1 MQINPITKAHYD
13 ADRPLLRVLSLCS
26 GIGGDVAALDHA
38 GIPHEVAAVAEIDPI
53 ASAVL
58 SQKFPTVPNL
68 GDLTLADWS
77 NHHETI
83 DILIAGI
90 PCQPYSVAG
99 RQRGVEDRRDV
110 TSDIVRI
117 VGDVRPRYV
126 LFENVAQYETLHGG
140 RALNE
145 LRSGLVGSGY
155 TVDHLVIDAAQVLP
169 QRRKR
174 LFILG
179 RRGNA
184 VGSPSEILADAA
196 SRGRG
201 AETCGTARLPSA
213 DAASGSA
220 SVLHPPRLGTLMAS
234 GAGMNRPGMRGHEL
248 DFLVVQEFTGLGLV
262 VRRPTPLEALRA
274 QGFPDDWLDGITVN
288 GKVLTDLQKYKLVGN
303 SWPVPV
309 TAAILAGI
317 YRNLASER
325 LAQAA

>member
-1 MQINPITKAHYD
+1 MHISHIVGTHDD
-13 ADRPLLRVLSLCS
+13 AVLPRLRVLSLCS
-26 GIGGDVAALDHA
+26 GIGGDVAAFECA
-38 GIPHEVAAVAEIDPI
+38 GIPHDVAAVAEIDPV

-58 SQKFPTVPNL
+58 SQKFPSVPNL

-77 NHHETI
+77 NHHGNI

-117 VGDVRPRYV
+117 VGEVRPRYV
-126 LFENVAQYETLHGG
+126 LFENVAQYETLDGG
-140 RALNE
+140 KAFGE
-145 LRSGLVGSGY
+145 LRSGLVRSGY
-155 TVDHLVIDAAQVLP
+155 AVDHRVIDAAKVLP

-179 RRGNA
+179 CRGDA
-184 VGSPSEILADAA
+184 GGSPSQILADAA
-196 SRGRG
+196 GGGWSAG
-201 AETCGTARLPSA
+201 ACGTIRLPSA
-213 DAASGSA
+213 DAASGGA

-234 GAGMNRPGMRGHEL
+234 GSGMNRPGMRGHEL
-248 DFLVVQEFTGLGLV
+248 DFLVVQEFPQLGLV

-274 QGFPDDWLDGITVN
+274 QGFPDDWFDGVSVA
-288 GKVLTDLQKYKLVGN
+288 GKALTDLQRYKLIGN

-317 YRNLASER
+317 FHNTETGR
-325 LAQAA
+325 LAHAA

>member
-1 MQINPITKAHYD
+1 MQINPITKAHD
-13 ADRPLLRVLSLCS
+13 NADQPRLRVLSLCS

-38 GIPHEVAAVAEIDPI
+38 GIPHEVVAVAEIDPI

-90 PCQPYSVAG
+90 PCQPYSIAG
-99 RQRGVEDRRDV
+99 GQRGIEDRRDV

-126 LFENVAQYETLHGG
+126 LFENVPQYETLHGG
-140 RALNE
+140 KAFNE
-145 LRSGLVGSGY
+145 LRAGLAGSGY

-179 RRGNA
+179 RRGDA

-196 SRGRG
+196 RGGRG
-201 AETCGTARLPSA
+201 AATCGTARLPSA

-220 SVLHPPRLGTLMAS
+220 VVLHPPRLGTLMAS

-248 DFLVVQEFTGLGLV
+248 DFLVVQEFAGLGLI

-274 QGFPDDWLDGITVN
+274 QGFPDDWFDGIAVK
-288 GKVLTDLQKYKLVGN
+288 GKALTNLQKYKLVGN

-317 YRNLASER
+317 YRNLASGW

>member
-1 MQINPITKAHYD
+1 MQINHITGTHTV
-13 ADRPLLRVLSLCS
+13 ADLPRLRVLSLCS
-26 GIGGDVAALDHA
+26 GIGGDVAALERA
-38 GIPHEVAAVAEIDPI
+38 GIPHDVAAVAEIDPV

-58 SQKFPTVPNL
+58 AHKFPSVPNL

-77 NHHETI
+77 NHHENI

-117 VGDVRPRYV
+117 VGDVHPRYV
-126 LFENVAQYETLHGG
+126 VFENVAQYESLHGG
-140 RALNE
+140 KALDE
-145 LRSGLVGSGY
+145 LRTGLVGSGY
-155 TVDHLVIDAAQVLP
+155 AIDHLVIDAAQVLP

-179 RRGNA
+179 CRGDA
-184 VGSPSEILADAA
+184 GGSPSQILADAA
-196 SRGRG
+196 SGGRSADACG
-201 AETCGTARLPSA
+201 ATRIPSA
-213 DAASGSA
+213 DAASGGA

-234 GAGMNRPGMRGHEL
+234 ASGMNRPGMRGHEL
-248 DFLVVQEFTGLGLV
+248 DFLVVQEFPQLGLV

-274 QGFPDDWLDGITVN
+274 QGFPDDWFDGVSIA
-288 GKVLTDLQKYKLVGN
+288 GKALTDLQKYKLIGN

-317 YRNLASER
+317 FRNSETGR

>member
-1 MQINPITKAHYD
+1 MQTNHITRTRDD
-13 ADRPLLRVLSLCS
+13 AGVPPLKVLSLCS
-26 GIGGDVAALDHA
+26 GIGGDVAALEYA
-38 GIPHEVAAVAEIDPI
+38 GIPHDVAAVAEIDPI

-58 SQKFPTVPNL
+58 AQKFPTVPNL

-77 NHHETI
+77 KHHEAI

-110 TSDIVRI
+110 TADIVRI
-117 VGDVRPRYV
+117 VRDVRPRYV

-140 RALNE
+140 KALDE
-145 LRSGLVGSGY
+145 LRTGLVGFGY

-179 RRGNA
+179 CRGDA
-184 VGSPSEILADAA
+184 GGSPSQILADAA
-196 SRGRG
+196 SGGRR
-201 AETCGTARLPSA
+201 AEACGTARLPSA
-213 DAASGSA
+213 DAASGGA

-234 GAGMNRPGMRGHEL
+234 GSGMNRPGMRGHEL
-248 DFLVVQEFTGLGLV
+248 DFLVVQAFEGLGLV

-274 QGFPDDWLDGITVN
+274 QGFPDDWFDGISLA
-288 GKVLTDLQKYKLVGN
+288 GKALTDLQKYKLIGN

-317 YRNLASER
+317 FRHEQSGH

>member
-1 MQINPITKAHYD
+1 MQINHITKAHDD
-13 ADRPLLRVLSLCS
+13 ADRPRLRVLSLCS

-58 SQKFPTVPNL
+58 SRKFPTVPNL

-77 NHHETI
+77 NYHETI
-83 DILIAGI
+83 DTLIAGI

-117 VGDVRPRYV
+117 VGGVRPRYV
-126 LFENVAQYETLHGG
+126 LFENVAQYKTLHGG
-140 RALNE
+140 KALDE
-145 LRSGLVGSGY
+145 LCTGLVGFGY

-179 RRGNA
+179 CRGDT
-184 VGSPSEILADAA
+184 VGSPSKILADAA
-196 SRGRG
+196 SGGRRVE
-201 AETCGTARLPSA
+201 ACGTARLPSA
-213 DAASGSA
+213 DAASGGA

-234 GAGMNRPGMRGHEL
+234 GSGMNRPGMRGHEL
-248 DFLVVQEFTGLGLV
+248 DFLVVQEFAGLGLV
-262 VRRPTPLEALRA
+262 VRRPTPLEASRA
-274 QGFPDDWLDGITVN
+274 QGFPDDWFDGVSFG

-317 YRNLASER
+317 YRNLAMGR

>member
-1 MQINPITKAHYD
+1 MQINPVTKTHDD
-13 ADRPLLRVLSLCS
+13 ADRHRLRVLSLCS

-58 SQKFPTVPNL
+58 SQKLPSVPNF
-68 GDLTLADWS
+68 GDLTLANWS
-77 NHHETI
+77 NYHETI

-117 VGDVRPRYV
+117 VREVRPRYA
-126 LFENVAQYETLHGG
+126 LFENVAQYQTLDGG
-140 RALNE
+140 KAFDE
-145 LRSGLVGSGY
+145 LRDGLGLCGY
-155 TVDHLVIDAAQVLP
+155 SVDHLVIDAAQVLP

-179 RRGNA
+179 CRGDA
-184 VGSPSEILADAA
+184 RGSSSEILTDAA
-196 SRGRG
+196 SGGRG
-201 AETCGTARLPSA
+201 AEASGTIRVPSA
-213 DAASGSA
+213 DAASGGS
-220 SVLHPPRLGTLMAS
+220 SVLHPTRLGTLMAS
-234 GAGMNRPGMRGHEL
+234 GSGMNRAGMRGHEL
-248 DFLVVQEFTGLGLV
+248 DFLVVQEFAGLGLV

-274 QGFPDDWLDGITVN
+274 QGFPDAWFDGVTLDGRA
-288 GKVLTDLQKYKLVGN
+288 LSDLQKYKLVGN

-317 YRNLASER
+317 YRNLTGGQ